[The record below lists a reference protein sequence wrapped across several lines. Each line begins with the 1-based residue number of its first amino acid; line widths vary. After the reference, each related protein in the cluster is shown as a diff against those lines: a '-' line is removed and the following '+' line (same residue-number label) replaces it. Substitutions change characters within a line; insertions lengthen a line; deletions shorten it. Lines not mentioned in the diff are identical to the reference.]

1 MSAAS
6 AISQAREQ
14 RRYLAAWFPY
24 LPADRILRAS
34 STAGL
39 DKPEE
44 PLPLV
49 LVEKVKG
56 ASRLAAVSRKAR
68 RAGLAPGLT
77 LADARARIPQLWV
90 EEMDRQ
96 ADASLLDA
104 VAEDCDRVTPIIA
117 IDQPDGL
124 TLDIT
129 GCGHLFGGEAEL
141 RAKFSRRLRRAGLN
155 VRTVVAGAPDT
166 ARALARH
173 GRIAIVPPGEEAAA
187 VRGLPLAAL
196 GLEVKDQLAISRA
209 GLKTIGALADRP
221 SALFAARFG
230 EQMTARLARLQGHAP
245 SPLVP
250 RRTVPMLWV
259 ERRFHEP
266 IGRMEDIE
274 GALAELAGE
283 ICQMLLERREGMR
296 VIEAGF
302 HRADGAVRRIAVET
316 GRGMRDVS
324 ALLRLFRERLDALAD
339 PIDPGFGFDL
349 VRLSVLEAE
358 PLAMLQPG
366 LDGRALEADE
376 VANLADRLS
385 ARFGQD
391 RVLRFLPE
399 DTHDPDRAARIVPV
413 QAAAAVLNWMQ
424 PAAGEPPLRPPLV
437 FDPPQPVTIALA
449 EVPDGP
455 PRAFRW
461 RRVEHRIAGHEGP
474 ERIAPE
480 WWREQSGEAR
490 DYYRVEDTEG
500 RRFWLF
506 RVGEYGGEKPPR
518 WFLHGAFG

>member
-1 MSAAS
+1 ML
-6 AISQAREQ
+6 
-14 RRYLAAWFPY
+14 RRSHAGALDRLA
-24 LPADRILRAS
+24 
-34 STAGL
+34 
-39 DKPEE
+39 E

-56 ASRLAAVSRKAR
+56 ASRLAAVSCMAR
-68 RAGLAPGLT
+68 RAGLSPGLT

-96 ADASLLDA
+96 ADAGLLEA
-104 VAEDCDRVTPIIA
+104 VAEDCDRVTPIVA
-117 IDQPDGL
+117 IDAPDGL

-141 RAKFSRRLRRAGLN
+141 RAGVSQRLRRAGLN
-155 VRTVVAGAPDT
+155 VRTVIAGAPDA

-173 GRIAIVPPGEEAAA
+173 GRIAIVPAGEEAGA
-187 VRGLPLAAL
+187 VRGLPIAAL
-196 GLEVKDQLAISRA
+196 GLEAKDQLAISRA

-230 EQMTARLARLQGHAP
+230 EEMTARLARLQGRAP

-250 RRTVPMLWV
+250 RRAVPMLWA
-259 ERRFHEP
+259 ERRFAEP
-266 IGRMEDIE
+266 IGRAEDVE
-274 GALAELAGE
+274 AVVAGLAGE
-283 ICQMLLERREGMR
+283 VCQMLLERREGAR
-296 VIEAGF
+296 VVEASF
-302 HRADGAVRRIAVET
+302 HRADGAVRRVAVET
-316 GRGMRDVS
+316 GRGSRDP
-324 ALLRLFRERLDALAD
+324 AAMLRLFREKLDALAD
-339 PIDPGFGFDL
+339 PLDPGFGFDL
-349 VRLSVLEAE
+349 VRLCVLEAE
-358 PLAMLQPG
+358 ALAVMQPE

-376 VANLADRLS
+376 IANLADRLS
-385 ARFGQD
+385 ARFGPG

-399 DTHDPDRAARIVPV
+399 DTHDPDRAARIVPA
-413 QAAAAVLNWMQ
+413 QASPAAVGWMQ

-437 FDPPQPVTIALA
+437 FDPPQPVTILFA

-461 RRVEHRIAGHEGP
+461 RRMEHRIVGHEGP

-480 WWREQSGEAR
+480 WWRETPGEAR

-506 RVGEYGGEKPPR
+506 RTGAYGAEDNPPR

>member
-1 MSAAS
+1 V
-6 AISQAREQ
+6 
-14 RRYLAAWFPY
+14 
-24 LPADRILRAS
+24 S

-44 PLPLV
+44 PSPLV
-49 LVEKVKG
+49 LVEKVNG
-56 ASRLAAVSRKAR
+56 ASRIAAVSRKAR
-68 RAGLAPGLT
+68 QAGLAPGLT

-96 ADASLLDA
+96 ADAALLDA
-104 VAEDCDRVTPIIA
+104 VAEDCDRITPIVA
-117 IDQPDGL
+117 IDAPDGL

-129 GCGHLFGGEAEL
+129 GCGHLFGGEADL
-141 RAKFSRRLRRAGLN
+141 RAKLSQRLRRAGLN
-155 VRTVVAGAPDT
+155 VRTVIASAPDT

-173 GRIAIVPPGEEAAA
+173 GRIAIVPAGDEAAA
-187 VRGLPLAAL
+187 VRGLPIAAL
-196 GLEVKDQLAISRA
+196 GLEAKDQLAISRA
-209 GLKTIGALADRP
+209 GLKTIGALVDRP

-230 EQMTARLARLQGHAP
+230 EQMTARLARLQGRAP

-250 RRTVPMLWV
+250 RRTVPMLWA
-259 ERRFHEP
+259 ERRFAEP

-274 GALAELAGE
+274 GTLAELAGE
-283 ICQMLLERREGMR
+283 MCQMLLERREGMR
-296 VIEAGF
+296 VVEAGF

-316 GRGMRDVS
+316 GRGMRDPA

-358 PLAMLQPG
+358 ALAMLQPE

-399 DTHDPDRAARIVPV
+399 NTHDPDRAARSVPV
-413 QAAAAVLNWMQ
+413 QAEAAVLNWMK

-437 FDPPQPVTIALA
+437 FDPPQQVAIALA

-461 RRVEHRIAGHEGP
+461 RRVEHRIVGHEGP

-480 WWREQSGEAR
+480 WWREQPGEAR

-506 RVGEYGGEKPPR
+506 RIGEYGGEKPPR

>member
-1 MSAAS
+1 MWETKAD
-6 AISQAREQ
+6 

-24 LPADRILRAS
+24 LPADRILRNTS
-34 STAGL
+34 AGAR
-39 DKPEE
+39 DKADE

-56 ASRLAAVSRKAR
+56 ASCIVAVSRAAR

-96 ADASLLDA
+96 ADADLLDA
-104 VAEDCDRVTPIIA
+104 MAEDCDRVTPIITVDA
-117 IDQPDGL
+117 PDGL
-124 TLDIT
+124 VLDIT
-129 GCGHLFGGEAEL
+129 GCGHLFGGEAGL
-141 RAKFSRRLRRAGLN
+141 RAGLSKRFRRAGLN
-155 VRTVVAGAPDT
+155 VRTVIAGAPDT

-173 GRIAIVPPGEEAAA
+173 GRVAIVAPGEEAAA
-187 VRGLPLAAL
+187 VRGLPIVAL
-196 GLEVKDQLAISRA
+196 GLAHKDQLAISRA
-209 GLKTIGALADRP
+209 GLKTVGALAERP
-221 SALFAARFG
+221 SALFTARFG
-230 EQMTARLARLQGHAP
+230 DEMTGRLARLQGLAP
-245 SPLVP
+245 SPLTP
-250 RRTVPMLWV
+250 RRAVPMLWI
-259 ERRFHEP
+259 EQRFAEP

-274 GALAELAGE
+274 TTLAGLVAE
-283 ICQMLLERREGMR
+283 VCRMLLERREGAR
-296 VIEAGF
+296 CVEASF

-316 GRGMRDVS
+316 GRGMRDAQ
-324 ALLRLFRERLDALAD
+324 ALLRLFREKLDALAD
-339 PIDPGFGFDL
+339 PLDPGFGFDL
-349 VRLSVLEAE
+349 VRLCVLDAE
-358 PLAMLQPG
+358 SLAMLQPG
-366 LDGRALEADE
+366 LDGHALEADE
-376 VANLADRLS
+376 IANLADRLS

-391 RVLRFLPE
+391 RVLRFVAR

-413 QAAAAVLNWMQ
+413 QQQVNDAAAWSGLAE
-424 PAAGEPPLRPPLV
+424 GEPPLRPPRI

-461 RRVEHRIAGHEGP
+461 RRMEHRVVAHEGP

-480 WWREQSGEAR
+480 WWREASGEAR
-490 DYYRVEDTEG
+490 DYYRVEDAEG

-506 RVGEYGGEKPPR
+506 RLGEYGVEGAPPR